1 MKQTTYDTPWVMV
14 ITMSAD
20 QSIMVSSA
28 VGQTTH
34 ESIDMDNVN
43 TFNWD

>member
-1 MKQTTYDTPWVMV
+1 MKQKTYDTPSVVQV
-14 ITMSAD
+14 ILATDTPIMAA
-20 QSIMVSSA
+20 SI
-28 VGQTTH
+28 VGTITH

>member
-1 MKQTTYDTPWVMV
+1 MKQKTYDTPSVVQV
-14 ITMSAD
+14 ILDTDTPIMAA
-20 QSIMVSSA
+20 SI
-28 VGQTTH
+28 VGTLTH